1 MMHPIERLRYVARAG
16 GSVDQE
22 VLVRETS
29 GALASFGFD
38 PAGLVTSC
46 RRVLARH
53 CTAGALWT
61 LAARVL
67 TAADP
72 VAEGWRF
79 ADELA
84 DDPTPKEIAAALPDG
99 ASILVVGWPDVVSTA
114 LPRRGDIEV
123 LVADAY
129 GEGAGL
135 VRQLAHRDVEAV
147 EVPLTGLGAAAAVA
161 DVVLVE
167 AAVAGPSAVVAPA
180 GSRAA
185 AAVAC
190 TAGRQSWLVAPAGR
204 VLPRSLF
211 EVASRPLTTDEPWEA
226 DDELVPVDLFDHL
239 LGPAGLSDIAEIKRR
254 TDCPVAAELLKP
266 AI

>member
-1 MMHPIERLRYVARAG
+1 MHPIERLRYVARAG
-16 GSVDQE
+16 GSIDQE

-29 GALASFGFD
+29 GALASLGFD

-46 RRVLARH
+46 KRVLARH
-53 CTAGALWT
+53 STAGALWV

-72 VAEGWRF
+72 MAEGWRF
-79 ADELA
+79 ADEIA

-99 ASILVVGWPDVVSTA
+99 GSVLVVGWPDVIATA

-135 VRQLAHRDVEAV
+135 VRQLAGRDVEAV

-161 DVVLVE
+161 DVVLIE

-185 AAVAC
+185 AAVAR
-190 TAGRQSWLVAPAGR
+190 TAGGQSWLVAPVGR
-204 VLPRSLF
+204 VLPPSLF
-211 EVASRPLTTDEPWEA
+211 DAACRGLTVDDPWES
-226 DDELVPVDLFDHL
+226 DDEIVPVDLFDRL
-239 LGPAGLSDIAEIKRR
+239 IGPTGLVDIAEIRIR
-254 TDCPVAAELLKP
+254 ADCPVAAELLKP
-266 AI
+266 AL